1 MKTQII
7 QILIPILLMGCG
19 GTGHAQNTNKESASD
34 NHDHAS
40 GHSDQKAGDQRSSKS
55 PRTAAMASI
64 GPVHVHIDYSSPS
77 VRGRTIWGGLVAY
90 GEVWVTGAHKATSIN
105 IPADVRINGN
115 EVKAGKY
122 GLFTIPEE
130 DQWTIILNSNFDQHL
145 ADDYDAKLDV
155 LRLQVEPTVL
165 EHIQEELKY
174 TVTGGESKGS
184 VSIQWETIEVQFE
197 IEIN

>member
-7 QILIPILLMGCG
+7 QILIPVLLMSCG
-19 GTGHAQNTNKESASD
+19 GTGKEQNTDQAPASD
-34 NHDHAS
+34 NHEH
-40 GHSDQKAGDQRSSKS
+40 HSDNQAGDQPPSKS

-64 GPVHVHIDYSSPS
+64 GPAHVHIDYSSPS
-77 VRGRTIWGGLVAY
+77 VRGRTIWGGLVSY

-122 GLFTIPEE
+122 GLFTIPGQ
-130 DQWTIILNSNFDQHL
+130 DQWTIILNTNFDQHL

-155 LRLQVEPTVL
+155 LRFQVEPTVL
-165 EHIQEELKY
+165 DHIQEELKF
-174 TVTGGESKGS
+174 TVTGGETKGS
-184 VSIQWETIEVQFE
+184 VSIKWEKIIVQFD
-197 IEIN
+197 IEII